1 MQGVTDGRIGLFLRG
16 SVNQKPENVPFVP
29 IFVAWP
35 TIISVGEIA
44 MLRQLTGKQGNARCL
59 LAVRK

>member
-44 MLRQLTGKQGNARCL
+44 MFQQEPKT
-59 LAVRK
+59 